1 MEFHLYCFMSHLFL
15 ILILLISLGLTT
27 SSVDGGTN
35 IIEFKKKY
43 VTNSPDV
50 CGDKMCDEGSEDTLT
65 PAKKNLHTPL
75 AQYNLGIPASEITC
89 KSHLAFV
96 LKISNWHPACVKP
109 ENVQRLVDMGWAATL
124 EEKNN
129 IFVAMTEKKSSMLK
143 PLEEY
148 RKEFPLYEGL
158 GLSITHDII
167 AGESY
172 LIFDGYGWH
181 GFHNVEI
188 TISDDSKEVEFMMSQ
203 TDPRGNLYLPWKI
216 PDSIKS
222 GLYHVYATDGIHK
235 YKIDIPIT
243 VTKN

>member
-1 MEFHLYCFMSHLFL
+1 VRYVFPIII
-15 ILILLISLGLTT
+15 ILIFLGLTI
-27 SSVDGGTN
+27 SSAQGGTN

-43 VTNSPDV
+43 VINSPDV
-50 CGDKMCDEGSEDTLT
+50 CGDKLCDKESEDTLT
-65 PAKKNLHTPL
+65 PVGKNLHTPM
-75 AQYNLGIPASEITC
+75 AQYNLGIPVYQITC

-96 LKISNWHPACVKP
+96 LKLSNLHPACVKP
-109 ENVQRLVDMGWAATL
+109 GNVQRLVDKGWAVTL

-129 IFVAMTEKKSSMLK
+129 IFVAMSEKKSSMLK

-148 RKEFPLYEGL
+148 RKEFPLYEGF

-188 TISDDSKEVEFMMSQ
+188 TISYDSAEVEFMMSQ

-216 PDSIKS
+216 SDSIKS
-222 GLYHVYATDGIHK
+222 GLYHVYATDRIHE
-235 YKIDIPIT
+235 YELDIPII
-243 VTKN
+243 VTEN

>member
-1 MEFHLYCFMSHLFL
+1 MRYVFPIII
-15 ILILLISLGLTT
+15 ILIFLGLTI
-27 SSVDGGTN
+27 SSAQGGTN

-43 VTNSPDV
+43 VINSPDV
-50 CGDKMCDEGSEDTLT
+50 CGDKLCDKESEDTLT
-65 PAKKNLHTPL
+65 PVGKNLHTPM
-75 AQYNLGIPASEITC
+75 AQYNLGIPVYQITC

-96 LKISNWHPACVKP
+96 LKLSNLHPACVKP
-109 ENVQRLVDMGWAATL
+109 ENVQRLVDKGWAVTL

-129 IFVAMTEKKSSMLK
+129 IFVAMSEKKSSMLK

-148 RKEFPLYEGL
+148 RKEFPLYEGF

-188 TISDDSKEVEFMMSQ
+188 TISYDSAEVEFMMSQ

-216 PDSIKS
+216 SDSIKS
-222 GLYHVYATDGIHK
+222 GLYHVYATDRIHE
-235 YKIDIPIT
+235 YELDIPII
-243 VTKN
+243 VTEN

>member
-1 MEFHLYCFMSHLFL
+1 MSYLFL

-27 SSVDGGTN
+27 SSVDGDTN

-50 CGDKMCDEGSEDTLT
+50 CGDKMCDERSEDTLT
-65 PAKKNLHTPL
+65 RAKKNLHTPL
-75 AQYNLGIPASEITC
+75 AQYNLGIPAYQITC

-96 LKISNWHPACVKP
+96 LKVSNWHPACVKP
-109 ENVQRLVDMGWAATL
+109 ENVKRLVDMGWAATP

-129 IFVAMTEKKSSMLK
+129 IFVAMNEKKSSMLK

-148 RKEFPLYEGL
+148 RKEYPLYEGF
-158 GLSITHDII
+158 GLSITRDTI

-188 TISDDSKEVEFMMSQ
+188 TISDDSAEVEFMMSQ
-203 TDPRGNLYLPWKI
+203 TDTRGNLYLPWKI

-222 GLYHVYATDGIHK
+222 GLYHVYVNDGIHE
-235 YKIDIPIT
+235 YEIDIPIT
-243 VTKN
+243 VHEN

>member
-1 MEFHLYCFMSHLFL
+1 MSYLFL

-27 SSVDGGTN
+27 SSVDGGTI

-43 VTNSPDV
+43 VINSPDV
-50 CGDKMCDEGSEDTLT
+50 CGDKLCDKESEDTVT
-65 PAKKNLHTPL
+65 PVGKNLHTPM
-75 AQYNLGIPASEITC
+75 AQYNLGIPVYKITC

-96 LKISNWHPACVKP
+96 LKLSNWHPACVKP
-109 ENVQRLVDMGWAATL
+109 ENVQQLVDKGWAATL

-129 IFVAMTEKKSSMLK
+129 IFVAMSEEKPSMLK

-167 AGESY
+167 TGESY

-188 TISDDSKEVEFMMSQ
+188 TISDDSAEIEFMMSQ

-222 GLYHVYATDGIHK
+222 GLYHVYATDGIHE
-235 YKIDIPIT
+235 YEIDIPIT
-243 VTKN
+243 VPEH

>member
-1 MEFHLYCFMSHLFL
+1 MSYLFL

-43 VTNSPDV
+43 VTNSSDV
-50 CGDKMCDEGSEDTLT
+50 CGDKLCYKESEDTLT
-65 PAKKNLHTPL
+65 PVGKNLHTPM
-75 AQYNLGIPASEITC
+75 AQYNLGIPVYQITC

-96 LKISNWHPACVKP
+96 LKLSNWHPACVKP
-109 ENVQRLVDMGWAATL
+109 ENVQRLVDKGWAATL
-124 EEKNN
+124 AEKNN
-129 IFVAMTEKKSSMLK
+129 IFVAMSEKKSSMLK

-158 GLSITHDII
+158 GLSITHDTI

-188 TISDDSKEVEFMMSQ
+188 TISDDSAEIEFMMSQ

-222 GLYHVYATDGIHK
+222 GLYHVYATDGIHE
-235 YKIDIPIT
+235 YEIDIPIT
-243 VTKN
+243 VPKN

>member
-1 MEFHLYCFMSHLFL
+1 VRYVFPIII
-15 ILILLISLGLTT
+15 ILIFLGLTI
-27 SSVDGGTN
+27 SSAQGGTN

-50 CGDKMCDEGSEDTLT
+50 CGDKLCDKESEDTLA
-65 PAKKNLHTPL
+65 PVGKNLHTPM
-75 AQYNLGIPASEITC
+75 AQYNLGIPVYQITC

-96 LKISNWHPACVKP
+96 LKLSNLHPACVKP
-109 ENVQRLVDMGWAATL
+109 GNVQRLVDKGWAVTL

-129 IFVAMTEKKSSMLK
+129 IFVAMSEKKSSMLK

-188 TISDDSKEVEFMMSQ
+188 TISYDSAEVEFMMSQ

-216 PDSIKS
+216 SDSIKS
-222 GLYHVYATDGIHK
+222 GLYHVYATDRIHE
-235 YKIDIPIT
+235 YEIDIPII
-243 VTKN
+243 VTEN